1 MNGCRCCHFQRSKRN
16 CLFSPAIVTPGDYKV
31 NWQVC
36 ANNASGSESYT
47 LMVGTESFDDTVE
60 STTWQSREFLF
71 SVAEGD
77 TVRLDFGHTT
87 HTNSVGLFIDNVVI
101 EQMLEDYTI
110 TVSANPSNG
119 GTVAGGGTY

>member
-1 MNGCRCCHFQRSKRN
+1 MTPYYNHM
-16 CLFSPAIVTPGDYKV
+16 FSPAIVTPGDYKV

-87 HTNSVGLFIDNVVI
+87 HTNSVGFYR
-101 EQMLEDYTI
+101 QCRHR
-110 TVSANPSNG
+110 ANARRLYHHCIG
-119 GTVAGGGTY
+119 